1 MGESVQLTAADGHRL
16 RAWLATPT
24 GTPRGAM
31 VVVQEIFG
39 LNAHIR
45 AVAEGFAADGYL
57 TIAPALFDRI
67 EPGIELGYAQ
77 ADIERGRALKAA
89 SPDDKALLDL
99 AAAIAHVRHAGRVG
113 MVGYCWGGL
122 LTWLAAGKL
131 EGLSAAVP
139 YYGGGM
145 ADRASVAPQ
154 CPVLGHFGEQD
165 THIPVEGIQ
174 ALQRAHAQ
182 RTTVHFYPAGHG
194 FNCDQRGSYDAASAR
209 LARDR
214 TLAFLRQHLG

>member
-1 MGESVQLTAADGHRL
+1 MGQSISLTAADGHRL
-16 RAWLATPT
+16 GAWLATPA
-24 GTPRGAM
+24 GPARGAM
-31 VVVQEIFG
+31 IVVQEIFG
-39 LNAHIR
+39 LNSHIR
-45 AVAEGFAADGYL
+45 AVADDYAAEGYL

-67 EPGIELGYAQ
+67 EPGIELGYAA
-77 ADIERGRALKAA
+77 ADIERGRSLKAA

-99 AAAIAHVRHAGRVG
+99 GAALAHVKHAGRVG
-113 MVGYCWGGL
+113 IVGYCWGGL
-122 LTWLAAGKL
+122 LTWLAAGQL
-131 EGLSAAVP
+131 EGLAAAVP

-145 ADRASVAPQ
+145 ADRATVAPR

-174 ALQRAHAQ
+174 ALQRAHAR
-182 RTTVHFYPAGHG
+182 RTTVHFYAAGHG